1 MIVRSI
7 DPAGNSDI
15 FWSPKNVH
23 VWIYYA
29 PLPGTLIVGL
39 STGFVGLCIATY
51 MEYRRRKRK
60 RAMERYAIKRMRR
73 KFKGM
78 QRGGPAGAG
87 APTKKDGN
95 LNYKALYAGAKK

>member
-1 MIVRSI
+1 MVVRGI
-7 DPAGNSDI
+7 DPAGNSDRI
-15 FWSPKNVH
+15 WSAKNVH
-23 VWIYYA
+23 VWIYNA
-29 PLPGTLIVGL
+29 PLPGGLIVTVSIL
-39 STGFVGLCIATY
+39 VVATAIGIY
-51 MEYRRRKRK
+51 VEHRRRKRK

-87 APTKKDGN
+87 APMKKDGN